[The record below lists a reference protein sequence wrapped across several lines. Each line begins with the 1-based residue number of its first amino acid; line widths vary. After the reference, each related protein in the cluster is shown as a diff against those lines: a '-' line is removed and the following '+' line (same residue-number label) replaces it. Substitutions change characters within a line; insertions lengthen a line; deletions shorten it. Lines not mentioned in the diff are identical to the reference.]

1 MGKTQWN
8 TFLQLSRCLRR
19 CQCHHFLCDLY
30 PVWYLVPPAHRKT
43 LIEFLH
49 SPVGGKSRTIQPE
62 NSHVIQFYF
71 LTSPPNSEG
80 IFLSH
85 MNLSGHAWLPFLP
98 TLQRQ
103 STLFLCPQIKYPCI
117 LRKIY
122 HSLFL
127 IFLQYRLYVSEQPL
141 DFHADMSLL
150 RKCHVKLPSDKGVI
164 MVVA

>member
-30 PVWYLVPPAHRKT
+30 PVWYLVSPAHRKT

-49 SPVGGKSRTIQPE
+49 SPVGGKSLTIQPE

-71 LTSPPNSEG
+71 LTFPPNSKG

-85 MNLSGHAWLPFLP
+85 MNLSGCAWLPFLP

-103 STLFLCPQIKYPCI
+103 STLFLCPQIKYPHI
-117 LRKIY
+117 LRKVY
-122 HSLFL
+122 HVMHSLFKSFFR
-127 IFLQYRLYVSEQPL
+127 IVF
-141 DFHADMSLL
+141 MSVNSRWTFMLTCPCCENVTL
-150 RKCHVKLPSDKGVI
+150 NYQVTKV
-164 MVVA
+164 